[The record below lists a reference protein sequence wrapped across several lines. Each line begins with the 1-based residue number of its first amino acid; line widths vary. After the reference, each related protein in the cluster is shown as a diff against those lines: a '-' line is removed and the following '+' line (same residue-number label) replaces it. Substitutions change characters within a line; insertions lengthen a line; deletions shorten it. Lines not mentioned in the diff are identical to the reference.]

1 MVKKRFPFLTQLSGC
16 NCKFRNEI
24 HCTEWKCLHKMQII
38 NIRNDLNH
46 IVAVKENYIEYS
58 YEISLHMGNIIFLPV
73 YISK

>member
-1 MVKKRFPFLTQLSGC
+1 
-16 NCKFRNEI
+16 
-24 HCTEWKCLHKMQII
+24 MQII